1 MYRYALHMLTD
12 HDKLNIILEGDERLD
27 LVKLFEKVFVC
38 RKGCRKE
45 KLPKISSLTK
55 PEGGAKTK
63 RFLVFLITGLST
75 MDEMLIA
82 QIKVQSLKAERLE
95 AERPL
100 QCLVSSFHPIH
111 LIKPIIVLLVRSS
124 VCLESVWNISYPIYY
139 RDPGA
144 CLS

>member
-1 MYRYALHMLTD
+1 
-12 HDKLNIILEGDERLD
+12 
-27 LVKLFEKVFVC
+27 
-38 RKGCRKE
+38 
-45 KLPKISSLTK
+45 
-55 PEGGAKTK
+55 
-63 RFLVFLITGLST
+63 

-100 QCLVSSFHPIH
+100 QCLVRSFHPIH

-124 VCLESVWNISYPIYY
+124 VCLESVWNISYPIYNCI
-139 RDPGA
+139 PGA